1 MEEKYQS
8 QLDAEKI
15 TRTLGLHGDNSDMEN
30 KDHFYNATDV
40 LIALMNWFDH
50 KKEDDEFNTD
60 FETHLEA
67 AREAYEYENKD
78 WNEQK
83 AKNRSKESRTWL
95 GENNTFMNREEK

>member
-1 MEEKYQS
+1 MEDKTQS

-15 TRTLGLHGDNSDMEN
+15 TRVLGLNGDDAYKNPN
-30 KDHFYNATDV
+30 HFYNVSDV
-40 LIALMNWFDH
+40 LICLMNWFDH
-50 KKEDDEFNTD
+50 KKEDDDFNTD

-67 AREAYEYENKD
+67 AREAYEYDNKD